1 MSKLNDRFNEAK
13 GWATSHVIL
22 ALIAAFA
29 AGFLTHA
36 ILF

>member
-29 AGFLTHA
+29 AGFIVKAVL
-36 ILF
+36 